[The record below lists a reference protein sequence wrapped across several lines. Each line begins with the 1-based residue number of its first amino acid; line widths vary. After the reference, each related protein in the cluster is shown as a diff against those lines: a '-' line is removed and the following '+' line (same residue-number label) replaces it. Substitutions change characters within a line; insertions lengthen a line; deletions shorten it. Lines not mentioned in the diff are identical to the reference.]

1 MKQETKRELPK
12 ELQKVY
18 LNKVILNSKNG
29 YMTMNTGNDIYFET
43 KTSKYRASELLKL
56 IKNSKIIKENPITA
70 EKNYILVWGDN
81 I

>member
-1 MKQETKRELPK
+1 
-12 ELQKVY
+12 
-18 LNKVILNSKNG
+18 
-29 YMTMNTGNDIYFET
+29 MTVSPALRSGFWSSYFD
-43 KTSKYRASELLKL
+43 A